1 MITVSIYTEGDI
13 NITEKLRQ
21 FATPEGQGDL
31 LRFLAV
37 NMLPVVHDRIHVEG
51 KDASG
56 GQIGTYSPGYMK
68 VRTGNYPETVL
79 KSGKNKGNFRTKKT
93 KEGQAGVF
101 TKGDHKGEPRP
112 RYNRDSSTK
121 VILSL
126 TKEMELDFSVIA
138 DNNKYGLGFKNEH
151 NFNKSQWVEST
162 YKKKI
167 FSLTPDEQELTLEL
181 AKKYITNALQ

>member
-1 MITVSIYTEGDI
+1 MITVSIYTEGDT

-56 GQIGTYSPGYMK
+56 GQIGNYSPGYMK
-68 VRTGNYPETVL
+68 VRTGQYATNRTISKG
-79 KSGKNKGNFRTKKT
+79 KSKGQTATK
-93 KEGQAGVF
+93 GVF
-101 TKGDHKGEPRP
+101 TKGKNKGAPRP
-112 RYNRDSSTK
+112 NYNRDASTK
-121 VILSL
+121 VIISL
-126 TKEMELDFSVIA
+126 TRQLENDESVIS
-138 DNNKYGLGFKNEH
+138 DGNRYGIGFKNVE
-151 NFNKSQWVEST
+151 NFNKSQWVEAT

-167 FSLTPDEQELTLEL
+167 FALTPDEQELTLEL
-181 AKKYITNALQ
+181 AKKYVSNALQ